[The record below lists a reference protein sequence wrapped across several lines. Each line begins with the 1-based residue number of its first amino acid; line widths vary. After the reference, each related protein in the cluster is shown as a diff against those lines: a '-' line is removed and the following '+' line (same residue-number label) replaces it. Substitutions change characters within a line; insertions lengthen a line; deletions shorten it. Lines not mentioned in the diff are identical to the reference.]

1 VAGSMA
7 TSGSLSLSAPLNLRP
22 NPDFFRIALS
32 FFFFSPSMLAKSTLA
47 LALVGGAEAFTVGC
61 LARQSNTR
69 VAGISMQQN
78 SDPVP
83 EISWG

>member
-1 VAGSMA
+1 
-7 TSGSLSLSAPLNLRP
+7 
-22 NPDFFRIALS
+22 
-32 FFFFSPSMLAKSTLA
+32 MLAKSTLA